1 MIPSVAGGPAG
12 WRDAVTTAAIA
23 ALALVAQIPILDR
36 SVVWVD
42 EGQLVAIADRLRH
55 GDVLYRDVY
64 TGIFPGIYY
73 LTALLLD
80 VFGEDVVVTRW
91 AQAVVNAFT
100 AVCLWRIGLRAMQPA
115 WAAVA
120 PLLYL
125 VLVAVDFP
133 GLSMFNYS
141 PLALL
146 FGLGALLFLLR
157 QLESARTADGV
168 AVGVLLGACGLVKQ
182 NFGALAVAAVT
193 IAFAW
198 GRKGAPLGRRSFV
211 TGLLPVLASGAVLAL
226 AAAAGLA
233 AAGAFPEFL
242 RVTAGTLWESQLDL
256 GAFSYPIPPIFGPHP
271 SDDGTF
277 VFVYT
282 PAAFFNYLMRGEQ
295 IFGLSMSPLVLGAAI
310 RLAYGGA
317 LATLLAGAAL
327 LWLERRAGTPERRGA
342 TRAVVVFA
350 GLLFLG
356 IFPSAVWSHLAFVL
370 PPVLLVLGVVG
381 DRVWNAL
388 ARRRATAA
396 RAWATAWA
404 VVLLVGLAVG
414 AQIARDLGRWYSV
427 PLGLARA
434 SLHVA
439 PAQRRLLVGG
449 TRFIERCAAP
459 EDPVFVAPDL
469 PILYFVTDRRN
480 PTPYD
485 LVIPGDVDEAR
496 IVERLGATGTRCVV
510 YNPKMF
516 LKFAPFDELFPE
528 VARLLDSEYRRVVVI
543 EGEGQEWYGLARR
556 RKPWR

>member
-1 MIPSVAGGPAG
+1 MIPSVARGQAG
-12 WRDAVTTAAIA
+12 WSDAVTTAAVA
-23 ALALVAQIPILDR
+23 ALALVVQIPILDR

-42 EGQLVAIADRLRH
+42 EGQLLAIADRLRH

-91 AQAVVNAFT
+91 AQAVVNALT
-100 AVCLWRIGLRAMQPA
+100 AVCLWRIGLRAMEPA

-120 PLLYL
+120 PLLYM

-157 QLESARTADGV
+157 QLQSARMADGV
-168 AVGVLLGACGLVKQ
+168 AAGVLLGACGLVKQ
-182 NFGALAVAAVT
+182 NFGALAVAALMLG
-193 IAFAW
+193 FAW
-198 GRKGAPLGRRSFV
+198 GRKGAPLGRRSV
-211 TGLLPVLASGAVLAL
+211 MTGLLPMLASGAALAV

-233 AAGAFPEFL
+233 AAGAFPEFV
-242 RVTAGTLWESQLDL
+242 RATVGTLWESQFAVD
-256 GAFSYPIPPIFGPHP
+256 AFSYPIPPIFGSHP

-282 PAAFFNYLMRGEQ
+282 PAALFNYLMRGEE
-295 IFGLSMSPLVLGAAI
+295 IFGVSMSPLVLGAAI

-317 LATLLAGAAL
+317 LVTLLAGAAL

-370 PPVLLVLGVVG
+370 PPVLVVLGVVG
-381 DRVWNAL
+381 DRTWQAL

-404 VVLLVGLAVG
+404 LVLLVGLAVG
-414 AQIARDLGRWYSV
+414 AHIARDLGRWYPV

-434 SLHVA
+434 SLYVA

-449 TRFIERCAAP
+449 TRFIERCAEP

-469 PILYFVTDRRN
+469 PLLYFVTDRRN

-496 IVERLGATGTRCVV
+496 IVERLAATGTRCVV

-528 VARLLDSEYRRVVVI
+528 LARFLVSDYRRVAVI
-543 EGEGQEWYGLARR
+543 EGEGHEWYGLVRR
-556 RKPWR
+556 RKPWP